1 MADNTEIP
9 KFNHGPEVGKIT
21 HNKSPKPVGKKKLT
35 EVSPKGWKGTV
46 DKMKDHPE
54 ITNPWAL
61 SWWMKNK
68 GYKSHYTKSGNKK

>member
-1 MADNTEIP
+1 MQPT
-9 KFNHGPEVGKIT
+9 
-21 HNKSPKPVGKKKLT
+21 KSPFFNALD
-35 EVSPKGWKGTV
+35 EISPKGWKGTV

-68 GYKSHYTKSGNKK
+68 GYKSHYTKSGNKRRD